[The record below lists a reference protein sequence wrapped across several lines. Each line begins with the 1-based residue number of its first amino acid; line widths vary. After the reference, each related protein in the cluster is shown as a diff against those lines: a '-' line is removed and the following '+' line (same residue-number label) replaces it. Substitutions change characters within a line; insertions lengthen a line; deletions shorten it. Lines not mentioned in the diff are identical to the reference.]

1 MNITKIE
8 NGFSVD
14 ETPLKQTLQPIEG
27 VEILSPT
34 ECHIPTEQGTFFYDI
49 TVTID
54 GQEFTT
60 IEDWVAKLYK
70 QV

>member
-34 ECHIPTEQGTFFYDI
+34 ECHIPTEKGIFFYDT
-49 TVTID
+49 TVTIN
-54 GQEFTT
+54 GQSFEN
-60 IEDWVAKLYK
+60 IEGWIAELYK
-70 QV
+70 

>member
-14 ETPLKQTLQPIEG
+14 GTPLKQTLQPIEG

-34 ECHIPTEQGTFFYDI
+34 ECHIPTENGIFFYDI

-54 GQEFTT
+54 GQSFAT
-60 IEDWVAKLYK
+60 IEEWITELYN
-70 QV
+70 QE